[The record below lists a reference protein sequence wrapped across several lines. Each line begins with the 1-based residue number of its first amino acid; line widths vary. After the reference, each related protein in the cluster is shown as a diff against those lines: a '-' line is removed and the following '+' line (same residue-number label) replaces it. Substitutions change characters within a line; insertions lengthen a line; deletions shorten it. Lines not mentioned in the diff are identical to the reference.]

1 MSKVG
6 GIFKVFLTRE
16 TITYFIFGVLTTL
29 LNVLAFYLL
38 YTFIG
43 IDWTLSNCFAW
54 MIGVTFAFI
63 TNKLFVFQS
72 QRYQMVQM
80 IKEVVAFIIARLF
93 SLGVEMVGMF
103 LFIDIL
109 LINGISS
116 KIVMGVLVIVINY
129 VLSKL
134 VIFK

>member
-1 MSKVG
+1 
-6 GIFKVFLTRE
+6 
-16 TITYFIFGVLTTL
+16 
-29 LNVLAFYLL
+29 
-38 YTFIG
+38 
-43 IDWTLSNCFAW
+43 
-54 MIGVTFAFI
+54 
-63 TNKLFVFQS
+63 
-72 QRYQMVQM
+72 MVQM